1 MCAALASIGL
11 RNKGGNNGKGGNNK
25 IAPLEPKYGQGVSFL
40 HSKFEGWNNV
50 LLNVNNRLVDGQAND
65 NIDEDTASNAT
76 KRVRKSKHS
85 INCFSKQMTFQLDE
99 QERSKWTPRE
109 EKPTKEHLACAVAI
123 LVTFFLIIIFGFIV
137 VIGGYELFCFTFL
150 ETKAFI
156 NALNAT
162 NATCPN
168 NPDKLAIPIKP

>member
-65 NIDEDTASNAT
+65 NIDEDNASNAT
-76 KRVRKSKHS
+76 KRVRISKHS
-85 INCFSKQMTFQLDE
+85 INYF
-99 QERSKWTPRE
+99 
-109 EKPTKEHLACAVAI
+109 
-123 LVTFFLIIIFGFIV
+123 
-137 VIGGYELFCFTFL
+137 
-150 ETKAFI
+150 
-156 NALNAT
+156 
-162 NATCPN
+162 
-168 NPDKLAIPIKP
+168 

>member
-65 NIDEDTASNAT
+65 NIADEDSASNST

-85 INCFSKQMTFQLDE
+85 IYCFK
-99 QERSKWTPRE
+99 K
-109 EKPTKEHLACAVAI
+109 
-123 LVTFFLIIIFGFIV
+123 
-137 VIGGYELFCFTFL
+137 
-150 ETKAFI
+150 
-156 NALNAT
+156 
-162 NATCPN
+162 
-168 NPDKLAIPIKP
+168 